1 MMAIT
6 RMFIM
11 ISKASASM
19 MRINEVLDYP
29 EDLLTKDYIKQNKDY
44 ITFENVS
51 FSYEDI
57 KNNIEDLSFSIP
69 KGGTV
74 GIIGP
79 TGSGKTTL
87 INLLMRFYDPKCG
100 RIYLD
105 GKDLRSYDEGELRS
119 KFGTVF
125 QQDILFSKTIKE
137 NIIFNRDIS
146 DEMLEKALR
155 VSQAKDFVCKTSEGL
170 DTILAQRGTNL
181 SGGQKQ
187 RLLIA
192 RALANNPEILILDD
206 SSSALDYKTDSLLRK
221 AIMEEYKPTLFI
233 VSQRISSIS
242 NLDLIIVIDK
252 GKAIA
257 MGRHEELLETC
268 SLYQDIYKLE
278 VGNYGSTSA

>member
-29 EDLLTKDYIKQNKDY
+29 ADLLTKDFIKQNKDY

-57 KNNIEDLSFSIP
+57 KNNIENLSFSIP

-146 DEMLEKALR
+146 DEMLE
-155 VSQAKDFVCKTSEGL
+155 
-170 DTILAQRGTNL
+170 
-181 SGGQKQ
+181 
-187 RLLIA
+187 
-192 RALANNPEILILDD
+192 
-206 SSSALDYKTDSLLRK
+206 
-221 AIMEEYKPTLFI
+221 
-233 VSQRISSIS
+233 
-242 NLDLIIVIDK
+242 
-252 GKAIA
+252 
-257 MGRHEELLETC
+257 
-268 SLYQDIYKLE
+268 
-278 VGNYGSTSA
+278 